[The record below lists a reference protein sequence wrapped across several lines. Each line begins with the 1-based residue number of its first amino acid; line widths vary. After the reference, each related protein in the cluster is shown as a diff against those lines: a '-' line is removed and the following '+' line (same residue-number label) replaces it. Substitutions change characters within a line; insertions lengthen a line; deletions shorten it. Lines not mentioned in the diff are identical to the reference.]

1 MAAQQRTRGR
11 RISGM
16 SRLAWLL
23 VLLMMLSAAAWS
35 ISGTLISWGMKT
47 WLAYGLSLMFDAA
60 GLICADY
67 ARRAVERGTAA
78 GLPRIALLGF
88 VAVSGALNWDH
99 GQRIGGTPA
108 GIGLASISGA
118 VELLFELHRRDTRD
132 EQRAARGLVAE
143 RLPYIPFVG
152 WLLFPVV
159 SYRTIREAVG
169 ARIDAVDPM
178 QQPDPTPVAAP
189 PATARPAAPI
199 TAAAEPP
206 ALPPAP
212 ADTTPATPVYTD
224 PRCATVRPLY
234 DTGYRPGTATMR
246 AALAAAGY
254 DRPADSVIRGQI
266 RAEVERHEPHLAQLP
281 AEPSPLRRTS

>member
-35 ISGTLISWGMKT
+35 ISGTLISWGMST

-78 GLPRIALLGF
+78 GLPRLALLGF
-88 VAVSGALNWDH
+88 VSVSGALNWDH
-99 GQRIGGTPA
+99 GQHIGGPVA

-118 VELLFELHRRDTRD
+118 VELLFELHRRDVRD

-143 RLPYIPFVG
+143 RLPYIPFIG

-169 ARIDAVDPM
+169 ARIDAVDPL
-178 QQPDPTPVAAP
+178 QQPDPTPVVAHQRGAAAVQPTPAAAP
-189 PATARPAAPI
+189 SLPAVAY
-199 TAAAEPP
+199 
-206 ALPPAP
+206 
-212 ADTTPATPVYTD
+212 ADA
-224 PRCATVRPLY
+224 RCAVIRPLY
-234 DTGYRPGTATMR
+234 DTGTRPGTSSMR
-246 AALAAAGY
+246 AALVAAGHPA
-254 DRPADSVIRGQI
+254 PADSIIRGTI
-266 RAEVERHEPHLAQLP
+266 RAEVERHEPHLADLP
-281 AEPSPLRRTS
+281 AETLPLRRTAP